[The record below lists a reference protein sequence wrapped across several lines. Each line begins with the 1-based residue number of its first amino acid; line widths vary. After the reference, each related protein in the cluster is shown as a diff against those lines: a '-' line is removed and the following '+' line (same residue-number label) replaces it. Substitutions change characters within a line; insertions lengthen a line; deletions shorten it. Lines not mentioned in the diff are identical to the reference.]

1 MRALRVGAA
10 LSVAAGIFL
19 ASNSARV
26 QGQAASPS
34 VREAARLK
42 HRPPPNWIQ
51 HYLGDDRYKI
61 AGGAWRVVSTET
73 DTFYDPAW
81 APEMLRQSNAIVIG
95 FPSSAAAE
103 EAGYKRSKYPMDS
116 PLLGLT
122 GRPAPT
128 PVPVPV
134 APSAPAAPGNPLGG
148 FALPT
153 GATGGQINRSKAR
166 RIVLADGAST
176 AILPPG
182 WSHVAQDQ
190 PVPQNAG
197 GRGPQQMKLSIFA
210 PGVIT
215 NQTIA
220 PTSTARMV
228 VFGFMDLPPGMRGEV
243 LFNASTMSRL
253 AARGRAGRVD
263 SSAPSGMGGLN
274 GMSPARFG
282 NVSGISIPYPVP
294 NLGTVKLNIAGR
306 GSKAFILVDVS
317 RGARGARQI
326 ITSFK
331 GG

>member
-10 LSVAAGIFL
+10 LSVAAGIL
-19 ASNSARV
+19 MAMSSARV

-42 HRPPPNWIQ
+42 YNPPPNWIR

-73 DTFYDPAW
+73 DTYYYPAW
-81 APEMLRQSNAIVIG
+81 APEMLRQSNGIVIG

-128 PVPVPV
+128 PMPVPV
-134 APSAPAAPGNPLGG
+134 APGAAPQTPFGG

-153 GATGGQINRSKAR
+153 GATGGQINRGRAR
-166 RIVLADGAST
+166 RIVLADGSST

-182 WSHVAQDQ
+182 WSHIKQDQ
-190 PVPQNAG
+190 PIPQNAG
-197 GRGPQQMKLSIFA
+197 RPGPQQVKMSILA

-215 NQTIA
+215 NETMSQN
-220 PTSTARMV
+220 SRARMI
-228 VFGFMDLPPGMRGEV
+228 VFGFMELPPGLRAEL
-243 LFNASTMSRL
+243 LFNAQTL
-253 AARGRAGRVD
+253 GRYANAGQGGRVD
-263 SSAPSGMGGLN
+263 SRVSNSIN
-274 GMSPARFG
+274 GIASARFG
-282 NVSGISIPYPVP
+282 NVTGVSIPYPVP
-294 NLGTVKLNIAGR
+294 NMGTVKLNIAGR
-306 GSKAFILVDVS
+306 GSKVFLLVDVS
-317 RGARGARQI
+317 RGAKGARQI

>member
-19 ASNSARV
+19 AANSAQV

-42 HRPPPNWIQ
+42 YNPPPNWIR

-73 DTFYDPAW
+73 DTYYYPAW

-128 PVPVPV
+128 PVPL
-134 APSAPAAPGNPLGG
+134 PAAPGAASASPLGG
-148 FALPT
+148 FALPA
-153 GATGGQINRSKAR
+153 GASRGPVNRGRAR
-166 RIVLADGAST
+166 RIVLADGSST

-182 WSHVAQDQ
+182 WSHVAQDA
-190 PVPQNAG
+190 PQSGAG
-197 GRGPQQMKLSIFA
+197 GRPQQVRLSVFT
-210 PGVIT
+210 PGAAGVVT
-215 NQTIA
+215 NETIG
-220 PTSTARMV
+220 PNSTARMV
-228 VFGFMDLPPGMRGEV
+228 IFGFTDLPPGLRGE
-243 LFNASTMSRL
+243 LIFNANTMSRY
-253 AARGRAGRVD
+253 ANAGQGGRVD
-263 SSAPSGMGGLN
+263 SRVANSIN
-274 GMSPARFG
+274 GIASARFG
-282 NVSGISIPYPVP
+282 NVTGISIPYPVP
-294 NLGTVKLNIAGR
+294 NMGTVKLNIAGR